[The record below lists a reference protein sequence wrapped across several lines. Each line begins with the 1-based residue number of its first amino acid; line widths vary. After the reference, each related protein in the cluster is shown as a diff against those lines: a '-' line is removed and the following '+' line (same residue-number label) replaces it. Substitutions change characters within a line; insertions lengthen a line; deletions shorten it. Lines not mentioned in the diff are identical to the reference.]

1 MEECRGIGGLGMDA
15 TTGAVVRAFGV
26 GALVGLTGVLGG
38 LVSYVTD
45 SMGVPVAGP
54 MAAVILVMVN
64 AMVAVNP
71 WGRGSGEQLRSHC
84 TVTAGMGVGAAITLG
99 LAGQLLPWGVALL
112 AVGLVA
118 AGMGMWES
126 RRRGGA
132 QGT

>member
-1 MEECRGIGGLGMDA
+1 
-15 TTGAVVRAFGV
+15 
-26 GALVGLTGVLGG
+26 
-38 LVSYVTD
+38 
-45 SMGVPVAGP
+45 

>member
-1 MEECRGIGGLGMDA
+1 MGMDA

-71 WGRGSGEQLRSHC
+71 WGRGSGEQLCQRS
-84 TVTAGMGVGAAITLG
+84 GNSPG
-99 LAGQLLPWGVALL
+99 
-112 AVGLVA
+112 
-118 AGMGMWES
+118 
-126 RRRGGA
+126 
-132 QGT
+132 